1 MKKALKIGLW
11 SVLAITLVT
20 GANYALVSY
29 RVRPYL
35 YDKPDDLKNHK
46 VAVLLG
52 TSRYLRGGGQNLYFS
67 YRMAAAAELYHAGK
81 VQYILVSGDNR
92 RKDYNEPRAMYKA
105 LQELGVPA
113 GNIILDYAGFRTLD
127 SMVRAREVFGQEQF
141 VVISQKFHNERAVY
155 IARHEGID
163 AVGYNARDVRSY
175 AGFRTRVRE
184 YLARI
189 KMSLDLYVFGTDPKF
204 LGEKETIPQKG

>member
-1 MKKALKIGLW
+1 MKRVLKIGLW
-11 SVLAITLVT
+11 SVLALTVITA
-20 GANYALVSY
+20 ANYALISY
-29 RVRPYL
+29 RV
-35 YDKPDDLKNHK
+35 KPFLFNDPQDLKDHK

-81 VQYILVSGDNR
+81 VRYILVSGDNR
-92 RKDYNEPRAMYKA
+92 KKDYNEPRAMYKA

-113 GNIILDYAGFRTLD
+113 ENIILDYAGFRTLD
-127 SMVRAREVFGQEQF
+127 SMVRAHEVFGQDQF

-163 AVGYNARDVRSY
+163 AVGYNARDVKSY
-175 AGFRTRVRE
+175 AGFRTRIRE
-184 YLARI
+184 YFARM
-189 KMSLDLYVFGTDPKF
+189 KMTLDLYVFGTNPKF
-204 LGEKETIPQKG
+204 LGEKEPIPVKG